1 MAPSGRSCPTDSYL
15 GLTVKW
21 GLDTTDDHHRVGTG
35 TPSPLPLRAYLAE
48 RGLNW
53 GAGLVPIGPID
64 AIPEGEDLM
73 LARGSLQ
80 IAHVCLQYDLCSAVA
95 HSMADPLWQSTSLAS
110 ITLITIIIL
119 IYHLLISIRVFS

>member
-1 MAPSGRSCPTDSYL
+1 MWIVIVRGCYRIVIGQQVAPSGRSCPTDSYL

-64 AIPEGEDLM
+64 AIPECL
-73 LARGSLQ
+73 SL
-80 IAHVCLQYDLCSAVA
+80 C
-95 HSMADPLWQSTSLAS
+95 
-110 ITLITIIIL
+110 
-119 IYHLLISIRVFS
+119 VFSYS